1 MVCSTHHQGQACE
14 AMELFDEMIECEL
27 TLVGPHFQSLVQF
40 CLEVHLP
47 KVLST
52 YDIVHLPHVLYDS
65 SVAFSFVMC
74 SFFTLIVAADC

>member
-1 MVCSTHHQGQACE
+1 MACSTHHLQGQACE

-40 CLEVHLP
+40 CLEVYLHN
-47 KVLST
+47 VLNT

-65 SVAFSFVMC
+65 SVAVKFVMC
-74 SFFTLIVAADC
+74 SCF